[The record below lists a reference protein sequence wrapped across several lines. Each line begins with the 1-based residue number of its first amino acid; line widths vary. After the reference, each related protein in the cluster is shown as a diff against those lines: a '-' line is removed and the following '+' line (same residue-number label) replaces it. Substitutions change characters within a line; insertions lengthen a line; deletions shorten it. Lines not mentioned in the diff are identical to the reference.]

1 MKRIL
6 VIGGGA
12 AGMLAAITAAR
23 GGAEV
28 CLWERNDRP
37 GKKLA
42 ITGKG
47 RCNITNAAPVDEI
60 IKNLT
65 GNGRFMFSALNTF
78 SNEDTMA
85 FFKEIGVPLKVERG
99 RRVFPVSDKA
109 ADVVGALQR
118 EMQRLQV
125 QVEYNRRAKKLL
137 AEDGIIVGA
146 ADDKGSLRCDAV
158 ILATGGCTY
167 KGTGSSGDGY
177 ELVKSVGH
185 SVTALLPSLVPLV
198 SADSWISELAGL
210 SLRNVGIEL
219 YNPKG
224 KKLASEFGEMLFTHF
239 GVSGPCILSISDT
252 AARYWLKKPEEQLRL
267 QIDLKPALTREQLDQ
282 RLLRDFEK
290 YSRKIFANSLGDLLP
305 KSLIPVVVRLSDI
318 APDTLVH
325 QITRGQRGQLLDL
338 LKGFIINLSGTR
350 PLNEGIVTA
359 GGVSIKEVNPKTFES
374 KIVAGLYIVGE
385 LLDVHGFTGGYN
397 LQAAFSSGYAAAEA
411 AAEAW

>member
-1 MKRIL
+1 
-6 VIGGGA
+6 
-12 AGMLAAITAAR
+12 MLAAITAAR

-47 RCNITNAAPVDEI
+47 RCNITNAAPADEI

-85 FFKEIGVPLKVERG
+85 FFEEIGVPLKVERG
-99 RRVFPVSDKA
+99 RRVFPVSDEA

-318 APDTLVH
+318 APDTPVH

-338 LKGFIINLSGTR
+338 LKGFSINLSGTR